1 MPGWLPRPESKSLP
15 ERLADASRELKL
27 ARQDGSAEW
36 IGKAA
41 KRLDALVDEL
51 PRAQETT

>member
-1 MPGWLPRPESKSLP
+1 MAWLPRPEIKPLTD
-15 ERLADASRELKL
+15 RIAAAARELKL

-41 KRLDALVDEL
+41 KAFDDLLDEL
-51 PRAQETT
+51 PRRA